1 MQYLENRRWETFAL
15 GTRGPES
22 KAKVTPYRP
31 HDQTGDHDGCISD
44 GAESI
49 GRRFLGCGDVAQ
61 ALYRV
66 HVRVRFVRKDSRWK
80 MQRPYARGPSVQFR
94 YLAQAT

>member
-1 MQYLENRRWETFAL
+1 VSMQYRENRRWETFAL

-61 ALYRV
+61 AWVFLGEGCTEYM
-66 HVRVRFVRKDSRWK
+66 F
-80 MQRPYARGPSVQFR
+80 G
-94 YLAQAT
+94 